1 MSFEGVLF
9 NKSQNGLQRGESVDR
24 ICVLVIGA
32 GEIMPR
38 LPNYKAVELL
48 QIEDLEALGAT
59 AETDKMTKVLL
70 YHHVSEF
77 FRLAPGASVHLVTV
91 PVLEKMSTLCASEEF
106 RSVVRNIAGVNTL
119 AFGGV
124 AADVTLE
131 AAVSAA
137 QLMVDGFT
145 GEHIYIDAVLLEGLG
160 GYLMGMVAEFPDLR
174 TMDAPNVTVII
185 GQDPAVAS
193 EVPEYGGYVAVG
205 SALGM
210 LAQRAVHE
218 NLGSVD
224 VETKPRLRKGEQD
237 YALTDTKSNKFLD
250 ASLSNGVK
258 FSELTG
264 ADQKKLDAL
273 GYVYVGMYAGYG
285 GFFFSNSHTATE
297 KDSDYAFI
305 ERNAVWNK
313 AARIIRQTLIPRI
326 RSKVQADPATGYIK
340 STTIA
345 DWDARVRKA
354 LEPMVAAGNMASF
367 DIYIDPKQS
376 AVSNAPFNIKVKLVA
391 DGVVHEFEID
401 LGFTNRR

>member
-9 NKSQNGLQRGESVDR
+9 NKSQNGLQKGESADR
-24 ICVLVIGA
+24 VCVLVAGA
-32 GEIMPR
+32 GE
-38 LPNYKAVELL
+38 LEGKLKNYEAVELL

-59 AETDKMTKVLL
+59 AERDATEKELL
-70 YHHVSEF
+70 HHHVSEF
-77 FRLAPGASVHLVTV
+77 FRLAPGTSVHLITV
-91 PVLEKMSTLCASEEF
+91 PATEKMSVLCASEELKG
-106 RSVVRNIAGVNTL
+106 VVRNIQGVNTL

-124 AADVTLE
+124 AADETLE

-137 QLMVDGFT
+137 QLVVDDFT

-160 GYLMGMVAEFPDLR
+160 GYLKGAVAAFPDLR
-174 TMDAPNVTVII
+174 TMDSPNVTVII

-193 EVPEYGGYVAVG
+193 AAAEYGGYAAVG

-237 YALTDTKSNKFLD
+237 YTLTDTKLDKWLD
-250 ASLSNGVK
+250 AALSNGMR
-258 FSELTG
+258 FSKLTG
-264 ADQKKLDAL
+264 ADQKKLNEL
-273 GYVYVGMYAGYG
+273 GYVYAGMFAGYG

-326 RSKVQADPATGYIK
+326 RSKVQADPATGFIK

-345 DWDARVRKA
+345 DWDGRVRKA
-354 LEPMVAAGNMASF
+354 LEPMAAAGNIAAF
-367 DIYIDPKQS
+367 DIYIDPKQT
-376 AVSNAPFNIKVKLVA
+376 AVSGKPFRIAVKLVA